1 MYRDC
6 LGNLAPKESQ
16 VQKVWAVPVNQASLV
31 YQEFKGP
38 QDQKALRESLDLQ
51 APVLRDPR
59 GSLEPRV
66 CLALRAFPDL
76 GDHLAQLGK
85 RVPRDLQGPTEP

>member
-6 LGNLAPKESQ
+6 LGNLVPKESQ
-16 VQKVWAVPVNQASLV
+16 VLKVWVGRVNQASLV

-38 QDQKALRESLDLQ
+38 QDQRALRESLELQ
-51 APVLRDPR
+51 APVLRDCR

-76 GDHLAQLGK
+76 GDHLAQLERK
-85 RVPRDLQGPTEP
+85 VPRDLQGPTEP